1 MDLGSKSTQSG
12 YIQIPISSL
21 NGCVTLAKLLHPSE
35 TRIPQLQIGMVN
47 TVQRF
52 CNVVRVKR
60 LSQRLLYSRQLIMVA
75 VLIMGQALPR
85 HPYLKCFPCPNSFLL
100 DLSLDFIHLIHLH
113 YLQLSFVF
121 LPLCVRY

>member
-75 VLIMGQALPR
+75 VLISGAGPSQTSLP
-85 HPYLKCFPCPNSFLL
+85 K
-100 DLSLDFIHLIHLH
+100 
-113 YLQLSFVF
+113 V
-121 LPLCVRY
+121 LPLPQFLSVRSFS